1 MRREELANLEPRDIR
16 SDFLIVKGGKGDKD
30 RLIPL
35 TWDIAARLHEFTKD
49 KRPDERVFGL
59 RAPCISMKIKQFAKR
74 AGLHE
79 LHTHAL
85 QHKFATDLLEA
96 GVNLKVVQ
104 RLLWHKT
111 LATTEVY
118 VSLTNGSLFEA
129 VRKLEGHQE
138 VTQTTKSWHQDNKEP
153 PQVFESATELTIRP
167 ACFDP
172 LVSPIA
178 HRL

>member
-1 MRREELANLEPRDIR
+1 M
-16 SDFLIVKGGKGDKD
+16 KGGKGDKD

-35 TWDIAARLHEFTKD
+35 TRDIAARLHEFTKD

-59 RAPCISMKIKQFAKR
+59 RAPCISMKMKQFAKR

-79 LHTHAL
+79 LHTYAL

-104 RLLWHKT
+104 RLLGHEN

-118 VSLTNGSLFEA
+118 LSLTTAVCLKRSGSWKDT
-129 VRKLEGHQE
+129 R
-138 VTQTTKSWHQDNKEP
+138 
-153 PQVFESATELTIRP
+153 R
-167 ACFDP
+167 
-172 LVSPIA
+172 
-178 HRL
+178 